1 MKEGFNKTTA
11 PKRRS
16 ITPIKEKQLDVLE
29 SFRDQLRLLIQ
40 LQGSLVSKGQH
51 SGSPSYFDEQR
62 LRIYD
67 ATMPVLTTI
76 FEKMEK
82 VLLTKHPG
90 GAPKNPYR
98 DLAFD
103 LLTTHYIDDGKV
115 LKPKALVKL
124 VLYQLP
130 ESKRHADAYGNEPF
144 SVRIAREVI
153 SNFKVCLHYPIDD
166 WN

>member
-1 MKEGFNKTTA
+1 MNEDYNKVIA
-11 PKRRS
+11 IKKRS
-16 ITPIKEKQLDVLE
+16 TTPIKQKQLDVLE

-40 LQGSLVSKGQH
+40 LQGSLVSKAQH
-51 SGSPSYFDEQR
+51 SENPSTFEERR
-62 LRIYD
+62 LRLYD
-67 ATMPVLTTI
+67 ATVPALVAI

-82 VLLTKHPG
+82 ILLTKHPG

-103 LLTTHYIDDGKV
+103 LLTNHYMDNGAL

-124 VLYQLP
+124 VLNQLP
-130 ESKRHADAYGNEPF
+130 ENKRYADANGNEPF